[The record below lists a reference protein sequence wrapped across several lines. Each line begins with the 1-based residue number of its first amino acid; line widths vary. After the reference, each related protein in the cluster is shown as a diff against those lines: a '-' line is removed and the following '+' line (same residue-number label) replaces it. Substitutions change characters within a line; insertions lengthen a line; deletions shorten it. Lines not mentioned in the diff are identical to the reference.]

1 MSIEEEIEK
10 SGDIAYGGVRT
21 YAIGEVA
28 NLRKALVQ
36 LKMHINDLGEL
47 PQVTKKYKK
56 EILIINVSI
65 QDIEDE
71 IKIIDKHLN

>member
-1 MSIEEEIEK
+1 
-10 SGDIAYGGVRT
+10 
-21 YAIGEVA
+21 
-28 NLRKALVQ
+28 
-36 LKMHINDLGEL
+36 MHINDLGEL